1 MPSDEI
7 FPKILTALF
16 IYPNCHKPLL
26 WLVEE
31 QRINKLTTIETVE
44 QGLNILVH
52 GNLETIIHV
61 HVVVN
66 VWIHVLLKLYSRSQH
81 KTSVLREKG
90 DVSKHTILKSG
101 FRDWGVCGKTLKK
114 KVKVFL
120 SNLSLKSDV
129 LIFQDAYS
137 QQIYSHLALLFS
149 VKTYSVTR
157 TDWHNVGY
165 DGIWS

>member
-101 FRDWGVCGKTLKK
+101 IRDWGVCGKTLKK